1 MEEMIA
7 EGHCEACLDMT
18 TTEWADELCGGI
30 LSAGPH
36 RLEAAAKAAIP
47 HVIAPGCL
55 DMVNFG
61 SFETVPEKYRDAGRV
76 FYEWNPMVTLMRTN
90 LEENIALGK
99 ILAEKANRSRGPVA
113 FVLPLRG
120 LSILDGAGQPFC
132 DWETNQTLFDTIRQY
147 ANPDIPILKVDANIN
162 DDLFAKE
169 AVELLLKIMRDD

>member
-1 MEEMIA
+1 M
-7 EGHCEACLDMT
+7 
-18 TTEWADELCGGI
+18 
-30 LSAGPH
+30 
-36 RLEAAAKAAIP
+36 
-47 HVIAPGCL
+47 
-55 DMVNFG
+55 
-61 SFETVPEKYRDAGRV
+61 
-76 FYEWNPMVTLMRTN
+76 TLMRTN